1 MKTHYAWLREQV
13 RKSLEFSG
21 HKPLALQDKLR
32 EQQSSPTSPR
42 KCGYFYLTQATDIET
57 MSPGLFRGR
66 YFCKLCIKNE
76 PVMPREYNRFFLPTT
91 NLELLKQNRRISQN
105 SSPVAWAHILPD
117 SKTLLVTWVS
127 VTLKILHNN
136 ICQHLK
142 DQHSSARAVFSKA
155 CVQTMGKKEALK
167 WWPMDLSYAY
177 AIV

>member
-1 MKTHYAWLREQV
+1 MQTHYAWLREQV

-21 HKPLALQDKLR
+21 HKPLALQDKLW

-42 KCGYFYLTQATDIET
+42 KCGYFYLTQAIET

-66 YFCKLCIKNE
+66 YFCRLCNKNE
-76 PVMPREYNRFFLPTT
+76 PVMPREYHHFFLPTT

-105 SSPVAWAHILPD
+105 SSSVAWAHILPY
-117 SKTLLVTWVS
+117 SKTLLVTRVS

-136 ICQHLK
+136 MCQHLK

-155 CVQTMGKKEALK
+155 WVQTMGKKDALK
-167 WWPMDLSYAY
+167 WRPMDLSYAY